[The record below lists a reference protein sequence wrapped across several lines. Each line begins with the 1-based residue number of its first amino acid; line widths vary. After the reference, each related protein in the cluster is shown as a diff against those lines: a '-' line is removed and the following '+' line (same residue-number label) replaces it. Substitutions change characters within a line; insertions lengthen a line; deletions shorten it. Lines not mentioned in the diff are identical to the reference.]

1 MAGSIGKGFPTSNI
15 QIGHVFCD
23 SDDLTYWKFL
33 GGDPRLVTSWVL
45 VHGVVQTQPDTSLWG
60 LPQGGAFWFY
70 APEQTYYGWDGRQ
83 LVRIAFVG
91 SESLYDYRYMA
102 MWQEDFLTGGN
113 SSNVVGWL
121 GFSSGAGTIVGQSS
135 ETNRPGIFRLGST
148 AAAGTIGR
156 LTFNLA
162 AIIIFPSN
170 FELIWIVRLND
181 IDTDTT
187 TRVGLS
193 GSPATNPPT
202 DGQYFEKLTGDT
214 NWFCVSFESGV
225 ATRTDSGVQITAEFI
240 TCRIKHVNGT
250 RIEFYLNNTLV
261 RTAIVSSIPIA
272 GPFMQIV
279 NAVAVAKT
287 IDVDYFQLI
296 MENLERS

>member
-33 GGDPRLVTSWVL
+33 GGDPRLVSSWVL

-70 APEQTYYGWDGRQ
+70 APEQMYYGWDGRQ

-91 SESLYDYRYMA
+91 GENLYDYRRMA
-102 MWQEDFLTGGN
+102 MWQEDFLTGAN
-113 SSNVVGWL
+113 SNAVVGWL
-121 GFSSGAGTIVGQSS
+121 GFSSGAGTIVGQPS

-156 LTFNLA
+156 MTFNGA

-225 ATRTDSGVQITAEFI
+225 ATRTDSGVQITSAFI
-240 TCRIKHVNGT
+240 TCRIKRVNGT
-250 RIEFYLNNTLV
+250 RVEFYLNDTLV
-261 RTAIVSSIPIA
+261 RTATVSSIPIA
-272 GPFMQIV
+272 GPFMHIV